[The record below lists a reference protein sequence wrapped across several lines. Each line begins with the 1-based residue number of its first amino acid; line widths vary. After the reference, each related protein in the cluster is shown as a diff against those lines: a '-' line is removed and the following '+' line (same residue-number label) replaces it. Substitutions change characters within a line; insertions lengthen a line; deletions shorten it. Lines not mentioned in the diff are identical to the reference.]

1 MLIYPSLKL
10 YILIYC
16 WPKQW
21 QIVMKKHRQTGH
33 QEAASAVAVVFSV
46 LPALP
51 PFLGLTVGS
60 RRQDQWFSSHC
71 LQESQLWRAH
81 IDSTSF
87 PHSLE
92 CIWPHCHSHVPSSED
107 RSTDSRLIRILQ
119 PQCLSV
125 FVPPLSRPWGNPGI
139 SAALSG
145 RIVNDQQQALCQ
157 QSDQTR
163 KRLS

>member
-60 RRQDQWFSSHC
+60 RRQDQ
-71 LQESQLWRAH
+71 
-81 IDSTSF
+81 
-87 PHSLE
+87 
-92 CIWPHCHSHVPSSED
+92 
-107 RSTDSRLIRILQ
+107 
-119 PQCLSV
+119 
-125 FVPPLSRPWGNPGI
+125 
-139 SAALSG
+139 
-145 RIVNDQQQALCQ
+145 
-157 QSDQTR
+157 
-163 KRLS
+163 